1 MLNQTHDP
9 KVICVG
15 SDRAA
20 ECATTARFFEF
31 YLRPINFDQFETG
44 IMKSP
49 KKQLKNFMK
58 KEAGD
63 GFNLEILD
71 KWRQMELSKLLTERK
86 TW

>member
-1 MLNQTHDP
+1 MSSLL
-9 KVICVG
+9 V
-15 SDRAA
+15 
-20 ECATTARFFEF
+20 
-31 YLRPINFDQFETG
+31 YQFETG

-49 KKQLKNFMK
+49 RKQLKNFMK
-58 KEAGD
+58 REVED